1 MATTN
6 WWKEFR
12 KVALYFLVV
21 VGLGAFFGYAL
32 EALAAAAT
40 LLIIYWLNQLRRV
53 SDWMRRPDIEPPEA
67 RGLWGEFFDSI
78 YRLQR
83 HDREERD
90 RLQTAVSYLRDS
102 LAALKDAA
110 VLIDPSANIEWSNAA
125 AQQLLGLQ
133 YPRDRG
139 QAIVNLVRVPNFS
152 AYFAAGDYQE
162 PLLIES
168 PLDANVQL
176 QVEIT
181 AFGRG
186 SRLMFC
192 RDVTREL
199 QLEKMRRDF
208 VANVS
213 HELRTPLTVI
223 SGYLLTL
230 MDTDLGREAR
240 LQQPMLQ
247 MQQQAE
253 RMETLLRD
261 LLWLSQIEAAE
272 GRDERRAM
280 DMRELINEVREFALG
295 AYPDRVIRTELLT
308 RRSVEGNYKHLYSA
322 VSNLVIN
329 ALKYSDGDVE
339 IEWSDREDACCLAVI
354 DHGPGIDAVHLP
366 RLTERFYR
374 VDKSRSQGT
383 GGTGLGLAIVKHV
396 LAGHHARLEIES
408 EVGVGSTFRCVFPI
422 SQD

>member
-1 MATTN
+1 MATAN

-12 KVALYFLVV
+12 KVALYFIVAIGVGVAIGYLWQVLALTALLV
-21 VGLGAFFGYAL
+21 LG
-32 EALAAAAT
+32 
-40 LLIIYWLNQLRRV
+40 YWLNQLRRV
-53 SDWMRRPDIEPPEA
+53 SQWMRRPDVEPPEA
-67 RGLWGEFFDSI
+67 RGIWGEFFDSI

-83 HDREERD
+83 TDREERD

-110 VLIDPSANIEWSNAA
+110 VLIDPSSNIEWSNEA
-125 AQQLLGLQ
+125 AQNLLGLH

-139 QAIVNLVRVPNFS
+139 QAVINLLRLPEFS
-152 AYFAAGDYQE
+152 AYYKAGDFQQ

-168 PLDANVQL
+168 PLDSSLQL
-176 QVEIT
+176 LVEIT
-181 AFGRG
+181 EFGRG
-186 SRLMFC
+186 SRLLFA
-192 RDVTREL
+192 RDVTRER

-223 SGYLLTL
+223 TGYLLTL
-230 MDTDLGREAR
+230 MDMEVAESESLRR
-240 LQQPMLQ
+240 PMNQ

-261 LLWLSQIEAAE
+261 LLWLSQIESSE
-272 GRDERRAM
+272 GREEHHPFAM
-280 DMRELINEVREFALG
+280 TDLVAEVREFVLG
-295 AYPDRVIRTELLT
+295 AYPGRRIVTRFLTE
-308 RRSVEGNYKHLYSA
+308 RSIVGNYKHLYSA

-329 ALKYSDGDVE
+329 ALKYSEGDIE
-339 IEWSDREDACCLAVI
+339 IEWAEREGGLCLSVK
-354 DHGPGIDAVHLP
+354 DHGPGIDSKHLP

-374 VDKSRSQGT
+374 VDKSRAQVT

-396 LAGHHARLEIES
+396 LVGHDARLDIDS
-408 EVGVGSTFRCVFPI
+408 QLGVGSTFRCVFPL
-422 SQD
+422 

>member
-1 MATTN
+1 VATTS
-6 WWKEFR
+6 WWHESR
-12 KVALYFLVV
+12 KVAIWFLVV
-21 VGLGAFFGYAL
+21 VGLGAVFGYAL
-32 EALAAAAT
+32 EALAVAAM
-40 LLIIYWLNQLRRV
+40 LLVAYWLYQLRRV
-53 SDWMRRPDIEPPEA
+53 SQWMRHPDVEPPEA
-67 RGLWGEFFDSI
+67 VGIWGEFFDNI

-110 VLIDPSANIEWSNAA
+110 VLIDPSANIEWCNEASRR
-125 AQQLLGLQ
+125 LLGLQ
-133 YPRDRG
+133 HPRDRG

-152 AYFAAGDYQE
+152 AYFSEGDYQQ

-168 PLDANVQL
+168 PLDSQVQL

-192 RDVTREL
+192 RDVTRER
-199 QLEKMRRDF
+199 QLEEMRRDF

-223 SGYLLTL
+223 TGYLLTL
-230 MDTDLGREAR
+230 MDTDLGEQER
-240 LQQPMLQ
+240 LRQPMLQ
-247 MQQQAE
+247 MQQQAD

-261 LLWLSQIEAAE
+261 LLWLSQIESTE
-272 GRDERRAM
+272 GTEEHRPINMRDLVN
-280 DMRELINEVREFALG
+280 DVKEFVLG
-295 AYPDRVIRTELLT
+295 AYPERRVDVRIETDRKIQ
-308 RRSVEGNYKHLYSA
+308 GNYKHLYSA

-329 ALKYSDGDVE
+329 ALKYSKGDVE
-339 IEWSDREDACCLAVI
+339 IEWFERENACCLAVR
-354 DHGPGIDAVHLP
+354 DRGPGIDAVHLP

-374 VDKSRSQGT
+374 IDKSRSQVT

-396 LAGHHARLEIES
+396 LAGHGARLEIES
-408 EVGVGSTFRCVFPI
+408 EVGVGSTFRCVFPL
-422 SQD
+422 S